1 MADIEA
7 DAKDV
12 SPHDEKYQV
21 SQTLPS
27 GRSVSPVNMAE
38 QRRKSSAV
46 AAKIMEH
53 SHDADEA
60 MKAFANGEKIEID
73 EATNKRLVRRIDLH
87 LMPLLCLIYGLNY
100 LDKTTLSY
108 ASIMGI
114 KKDINLVG
122 DDYQW
127 LGSMFYFGYL
137 AWEYPT
143 NRLLQRLPLAKYS
156 AFCVI
161 VWGTILALF
170 ATVSNFGGA
179 VAIRCEFVRACTF
192 LFCMSSTAGIAVIT
206 PHLVILPDSSHF
218 DSCAPLYI
226 LSPLENLVLMALQ
239 SSWASSK
246 QL

>member
-1 MADIEA
+1 MPIPTTMADVEKTEKSTDIQKDPHRREA
-7 DAKDV
+7 
-12 SPHDEKYQV
+12 
-21 SQTLPS
+21 
-27 GRSVSPVNMAE
+27 SPVNLE
-38 QRRKSSAV
+38 DRRASITAQ
-46 AAKIMEH
+46 KILQH
-53 SHDADEA
+53 SNDADEA
-60 MKAFANGEKIEID
+60 MKAFANGEKVEID
-73 EATNKRLVRRIDLH
+73 EITNKRLLRRIDLH

-114 KKDINLVG
+114 KTDINLVG

-161 VWGTILALF
+161 AWGTVLALF

-179 VAIRCEFVRACTF
+179 VAIRCMCYPSILICFPLFHRVRARF
-192 LFCMSSTAGIAVIT
+192 
-206 PHLVILPDSSHF
+206 H
-218 DSCAPLYI
+218 
-226 LSPLENLVLMALQ
+226 
-239 SSWASSK
+239 
-246 QL
+246 